1 MTQNVDCV
9 DIIYVTNK
17 IKDMEATK
25 DVKQL
30 RKLIT
35 EFKEELVYNIGIN
48 TLNKSEVLL
57 HNEL

>member
-30 RKLIT
+30 RNLIT